1 MNRLIHLL
9 VAIALVAL
17 SAISTPST
25 AAEMTFQ
32 LVNDAEWAVNM
43 KLFSR
48 GESHQEW
55 PSKSKAF
62 SLRPDSAVQQIKISC
77 EAGEQICWGTWRTVQ
92 AVSGEVGGGGQ
103 RTTSTAKYQAGAGE
117 RGTRSC
123 ENCCHVCKDGA
134 MVPVINL
141 FAGASLRSGT
151 K

>member
-1 MNRLIHLL
+1 MNRLIHLF
-9 VAIALVAL
+9 VAIVFVGLCVH
-17 SAISTPST
+17 SAPST

-48 GESHQEW
+48 GESRQEW
-55 PSKSKAF
+55 PSKTKAF
-62 SLRPDSAVQQIKISC
+62 SLRPDSAVQQIKITC

-92 AVSGEVGGGGQ
+92 AVSGEVGAGGQ
-103 RTTSTAKYQAGAGE
+103 RTTSTAKYQAGVGE

-123 ENCCHVCKDGA
+123 ENCCHICKDGT
-134 MVPVINL
+134 MTPVTNL

-151 K
+151 R